1 MPGTNYIK
9 TLSRAH
15 KIAAVISLIIT
26 LIIVV
31 IFSLFNAQLEQQTQ
45 RQQQQYAQQL
55 ADQTAYMAGQLLLS
69 DSRIGLS
76 VLAQETLTKA
86 HASHIY
92 IFDGNNNIIAEAG
105 KQTYGNSYRAS
116 ILFQENI
123 VGYLEI
129 EFPATSDSGVPW
141 LIFFISLAIIILCYG
156 LCYGV
161 SHKTIASLEHN
172 MTVLLHQQRHDISHS
187 IRQNF
192 LTHSSLKRYQALQQ
206 PAQLLLA
213 IRFTNRRGAPLTIT
227 SAQDQQLLQ
236 QNMAIISRVMKIYGG
251 QHTPYFEG
259 EIIRF
264 NTSSTGYFNALCA
277 AILIRSLFEA
287 SANPQDH
294 SDIALAL
301 DLESLPDDTPRP
313 LMSRY
318 RHHQDSQT
326 LYKANQL
333 GEIVLDR
340 SLLTQP
346 IIAERAQIASDEND
360 DYRLLSLSP
369 VYQKLI
375 DNQLKQL
382 G

>member
-15 KIAAVISLIIT
+15 KIAAAISLIIA

-105 KQTYGNSYRAS
+105 KPTHGNSYRAT
-116 ILFQENI
+116 ILLQENI

-129 EFPATSDSGVPW
+129 EFPAISDSGFPW

-156 LCYGV
+156 LCYGI
-161 SHKTIASLEHN
+161 SHKTIAVLEHN
-172 MTVLLHQQRHDISHS
+172 MTALLHQQRHDISHCMS
-187 IRQNF
+187 HNF

-227 SAQDQQLLQ
+227 STQDQQLLQ
-236 QNMAIISRVMKIYGG
+236 HNMTIISRVMKIYGG

-264 NTSSTGYFNALCA
+264 DSSSSGYFNALCA

-301 DLESLPDDTPRP
+301 DLESLPDDIPRP

-318 RHHQDSQT
+318 RHYQDSQT

-340 SLLTQP
+340 RLLTQP
-346 IIAERAQIASDEND
+346 IIAERAQIASDED
-360 DYRLLSLSP
+360 DYYRLLSLSP
-369 VYQKLI
+369 VYQKLL